1 MVFLKLRSAPSGP
14 AFVGEDDGDTL
25 LWSEEHQ
32 AFTVGSLPANS
43 VLSSVFV
50 VDRGTSVPPEKQ
62 TGSYGAPFSSVQ
74 DALDA
79 AAASSAS
86 AVAVLVAPGFYQAEG
101 ALTFEAAK
109 PLTIAALV
117 PGGAGDAPAVGIV
130 VYEGPELVLSG
141 MVHGGLEVTGDAKLL
156 GCKTGAIDTIMNVS
170 GSLEVNECTW
180 LGGAEASAN
189 AMLIQSSDLTDVT
202 LEPVSNTGCRIL
214 ATQLRTEAVVT
225 FASGPGSL
233 ELDSLTWYFWQAIT
247 GTVNSGSVVALTPT
261 E

>member
-1 MVFLKLRSAPSGP
+1 MVYLKLRSAPSGP
-14 AFVGEDDGDTL
+14 AFVGENDGDTL

-32 AFTVGSLPANS
+32 AFSVGPVPSPS
-43 VLSSVFV
+43 LSSVFV
-50 VDRGTSVPPEKQ
+50 VDQGTPVAVANQ
-62 TGSYGAPFSSVQ
+62 TGSFGAPFSSLQ

-79 AAASSAS
+79 AAASTRS
-86 AVAVLVAPGFYQAEG
+86 AVTVLVAPGAYQGEG
-101 ALTFEAAK
+101 ALSFEADK
-109 PLTIAALV
+109 SLTIAALA
-117 PGGAGDAPAVGIV
+117 PGFAGDAPAVGII

-170 GSLEVNECTW
+170 GDLEVNECTW
-180 LGGAEASAN
+180 LAGAEASADS
-189 AMLIQSSDLTDVT
+189 MLIQSSDLTDVT

-233 ELDSLTWYFWQAIT
+233 ELDSLTWYFWQTIT